1 MVSEDTAMLNQL
13 EFDKLLKVLDQLSGE
28 QKRIL
33 QERLVDENIQVHK
46 PLKKRVAGLGEGTI
60 WMSEDFIEPL
70 PDEIWLGEDT

>member
-1 MVSEDTAMLNQL
+1 MLNQL
-13 EFDKLLKVLDQLSGE
+13 EFDKLLKVIDQLSGE

-33 QERLVDENIQVHK
+33 QERLVEENIQVSK
-46 PLKKRVAGLGEGTI
+46 PLKKRIAGLGEGTI